1 MRRARIF
8 LLHDYEKR
16 YKSYVMRN
24 EIKDIVVRVE
34 RMEIRRDA
42 YRRRLRRHRVSPPLV
57 LILRLLESYPGLTM
71 VELARRLGIS
81 VPTMQ
86 SRMSRL
92 ETLGLINR
100 RRSVDDRRRVPT
112 ELSPRGK
119 QLLRRVPLAGAG
131 RILEAVEK
139 GEVTPR
145 RLRRLAVEL
154 EHVERLLFPEE
165 DARVQARARTPVW
178 MR

>member
-1 MRRARIF
+1 
-8 LLHDYEKR
+8 
-16 YKSYVMRN
+16 MRN
-24 EIKDIVVRVE
+24 EIKDIVFRIDRIGTRQE
-34 RMEIRRDA
+34 G

-86 SRMSRL
+86 SRMERL
-92 ETLGLINR
+92 EELGLISR
-100 RRSVDDRRRVPT
+100 KRSSFDRRKVPT
-112 ELSPRGK
+112 ELTARGRG
-119 QLLRRVPLAGAG
+119 LLRRVPLAGAG
-131 RILEAVEK
+131 RLLDALEK

-145 RLRRLAVEL
+145 RLRRLAEDL
-154 EHVERLLFPEE
+154 EHVERLLFPENGE
-165 DARVQARARTPVW
+165 NGHGRRRALVW

>member
-1 MRRARIF
+1 MGT
-8 LLHDYEKR
+8 
-16 YKSYVMRN
+16 
-24 EIKDIVVRVE
+24 
-34 RMEIRRDA
+34 RRDA

-71 VELARRLGIS
+71 VELSRRLGIS

-92 ETLGLINR
+92 EELGLISR

-112 ELSPRGK
+112 ELSSRGRL
-119 QLLRRVPLAGAG
+119 LLRRVPLAGAG
-131 RILEAVEK
+131 RILEAVER

-154 EHVERLLFPEE
+154 EHVEKLLFPAEDEE
-165 DARVQARARTPVW
+165 VVGRARSPVW
-178 MR
+178 LR